1 MPAIKREMS
10 HPVVTNVPETR
21 TSRSGRALKAPAM
34 YEPAT
39 AASRKGKRATKK
51 EANITCVK
59 CHRGSSPSNN
69 MIVFCDGC
77 NETWHQKCHDPM
89 IDDHVVQV
97 ADAEWRCHKCKPAQE
112 PATAPQKGNA
122 PALQN
127 ENMPA
132 PLKGKASASQKERAP
147 APRKGKAPNLSKA
160 TAPASQKR
168 MRKPFAHPRL
178 GRAGA
183 PPRFCKGEEY
193 SIDARRAYLSQLSH
207 AELVEL
213 AVNVSIEN
221 SHIAMFP
228 RDMGNYFKAGYK
240 FPTQHHLATPA
251 ASNKRRIEDSEEPQE
266 ATNAAKRAKTMP
278 PPATK
283 PAVRPNTRSH
293 STTALVETG
302 RNHKRVLTTTTIPK
316 TLQDR
321 IDQRLREDELHREWS
336 MGQESVSL
344 STTKSTKSE
353 PSEASLPGIQ
363 DHRQY
368 PAAGNG
374 FTLPSRPEDLDILQ
388 EAEDCPTFSYSFNAA
403 RKNLEC
409 IREMLR
415 RSVDDEPAS
424 VCCLIKVINP
434 KVKRRLCDV
443 VQSFVKKVKLR
454 LCVMSSKSTVPNV
467 KLQLCVVQAFL
478 KKVKRRLCDVIQSF
492 VKKVKLRL
500 CVMSSKSTVP
510 KVKSCLFFAYVM
522 PMAHQ
527 LRPTKLCF
535 KILLYYTVYVRII

>member
-10 HPVVTNVPETR
+10 HPDVTNVPETR

-39 AASRKGKRATKK
+39 AASRKGKRASKK

-112 PATAPQKGNA
+112 RVTAPQKEKA
-122 PALQN
+122 P
-127 ENMPA
+127 P
-132 PLKGKASASQKERAP
+132 PQKEKVP
-147 APRKGKAPNLSKA
+147 APRKGKARNLLKE
-160 TAPASQKR
+160 TASTSQKR

-178 GRAGA
+178 GRAGV

-228 RDMGNYFKAGYK
+228 RDMGNYFNANYK
-240 FPTQHHLATPA
+240 FPAQHHLATPV
-251 ASNKRRIEDSEEPQE
+251 ASNKRRLEDSQEPKE
-266 ATNAAKRAKTMP
+266 TTNAAKRARTMP

-283 PAVRPNTRSH
+283 PAVRPNTRSQ
-293 STTALVETG
+293 STTALDGTARITE

-336 MGQESVSL
+336 MAQESVSF

-353 PSEASLPGIQ
+353 LSEASLAGIQ

-368 PAAGNG
+368 PAAGSG
-374 FTLPSRPEDLDILQ
+374 FSMPSQPEDLDILQ
-388 EAEDCPTFSYSFNAA
+388 EAEDCPTFSYSYDAA
-403 RKNLEC
+403 RKNIEC

-415 RSVDDEPAS
+415 SSVDDER
-424 VCCLIKVINP
+424 VL
-434 KVKRRLCDV
+434 
-443 VQSFVKKVKLR
+443 
-454 LCVMSSKSTVPNV
+454 
-467 KLQLCVVQAFL
+467 
-478 KKVKRRLCDVIQSF
+478 
-492 VKKVKLRL
+492 
-500 CVMSSKSTVP
+500 
-510 KVKSCLFFAYVM
+510 
-522 PMAHQ
+522 
-527 LRPTKLCF
+527 
-535 KILLYYTVYVRII
+535 

>member
-10 HPVVTNVPETR
+10 HPDVTNVPETR

-39 AASRKGKRATKK
+39 AASRKVKRASKK

-112 PATAPQKGNA
+112 RVTAPQKEKA
-122 PALQN
+122 PVPQKGK
-127 ENMPA
+127 MPA
-132 PLKGKASASQKERAP
+132 PLKEKAFVPQKGKAP
-147 APRKGKAPNLSKA
+147 APRKGKATNLPKE

-178 GRAGA
+178 GRAGV

-228 RDMGNYFKAGYK
+228 RDMGNYFNANYK
-240 FPTQHHLATPA
+240 FPAQHHLATPV
-251 ASNKRRIEDSEEPQE
+251 ASNKRRLEDSEEPKE
-266 ATNAAKRAKTMP
+266 ATDAAKRARTMP

-283 PAVRPNTRSH
+283 PAVRPNTRSQ
-293 STTALVETG
+293 STTALDGTARKTE

-336 MGQESVSL
+336 MAQESASL

-353 PSEASLPGIQ
+353 LSEASLAGIQ

-374 FTLPSRPEDLDILQ
+374 FTMPSQPEDLDILQ
-388 EAEDCPTFSYSFNAA
+388 EAEDCPTFSYSYVAA
-403 RKNLEC
+403 RKNIEC

-415 RSVDDEPAS
+415 NSVDDE
-424 VCCLIKVINP
+424 
-434 KVKRRLCDV
+434 R
-443 VQSFVKKVKLR
+443 
-454 LCVMSSKSTVPNV
+454 
-467 KLQLCVVQAFL
+467 
-478 KKVKRRLCDVIQSF
+478 
-492 VKKVKLRL
+492 
-500 CVMSSKSTVP
+500 
-510 KVKSCLFFAYVM
+510 
-522 PMAHQ
+522 
-527 LRPTKLCF
+527 
-535 KILLYYTVYVRII
+535 IL